1 MSATRRVVALFRKAS
16 YSPNQHRTNDTAIL
30 EETLARIV
38 ARGWTASRLDETEI
52 EAAIDRDT
60 GLVRSELIP
69 PAELYLNM
77 CQGARAS
84 VALHKLESSGAC
96 VLNPPSSVLAC
107 HRHLLVPA
115 MHAAGVPFPDT
126 LILECHP
133 EPSSSAS
140 RSRKPRSLVADAP
153 RDNIVRAAL
162 EAGEPIWIK
171 RGDVH
176 AERTEDVVAVPAT
189 DVVRAIDVFRAR
201 GITRI
206 SLQRHVTGPVV
217 KFYGTADGRFF
228 RFYDASAGPNGAT
241 PTVDVERLRAIAFAA
256 AAAVGVF
263 IFGGDAVIRSP
274 NDPVLID
281 LNDWP
286 SFAPFR
292 DAAAD
297 HIAEFALA
305 RAQQHSHQQQIQRPY
320 ALLDDTATLVQ

>member
-1 MSATRRVVALFRKAS
+1 MSGTRRVVALFRKAS

-38 ARGWTASRLDETEI
+38 ARGWTEARVDETEI
-52 EAAIDRDT
+52 EAAIDPDT
-60 GLVRSELIP
+60 GRVRSDLIP

-84 VALHKLESSGAC
+84 TALRAMEREG
-96 VLNPPSSVLAC
+96 VRILNPPSSVLAC
-107 HRHLLVPA
+107 HRHRLVPA
-115 MHAAGVPFPDT
+115 MRAWGVPFPDT
-126 LILECHP
+126 EILEGLGS
-133 EPSSSAS
+133 EGSA
-140 RSRKPRSLVADAP
+140 V
-153 RDNIVRAAL
+153 VRAAIDAN
-162 EAGEPIWIK
+162 EQIWIK

-176 AERTEDVVAVPAT
+176 AERTEDVVAVPAS
-189 DVVRAIDVFRAR
+189 DVARAIDVFRAR

-217 KFYGTADGRFF
+217 KFYATDDGRFF
-228 RFYDASAGPNGAT
+228 RFYDASAGPNGPT
-241 PTVDVERLRAIAFAA
+241 PEVSVERLREIAFAA
-256 AAAVGVF
+256 AAAVGVS

-292 DAAAD
+292 AAAAD
-297 HIAEFALA
+297 HIAELALSRA
-305 RAQQHSHQQQIQRPY
+305 RAHSLGIAIPASAGMTY
-320 ALLDDTATLVQ
+320 DNLISLE

>member
-38 ARGWTASRLDETEI
+38 ARGWTASRHDETEI

-60 GLVRSELIP
+60 GLVRSDLIP
-69 PAELYLNM
+69 SAELYLNM

-84 VALHKLESSGAC
+84 VALHKLESSGVC
-96 VLNPPSSVLAC
+96 ILNPPSSVLAC
-107 HRHLLVPA
+107 HRHRLVPA
-115 MHAAGVPFPDT
+115 MRAAGVPFPDT
-126 LILECHP
+126 LILECQP
-133 EPSSSAS
+133 EPSGSAA
-140 RSRKPRSLVADAP
+140 RSRRRRSPIADTP

-162 EAGEPIWIK
+162 EAGEQIWIK

-228 RFYDASAGPNGAT
+228 RFYDASAGPNGPA

-256 AAAVGVF
+256 AAAVGIF

-305 RAQQHSHQQQIQRPY
+305 RAQQYSHQQQIQRPY
-320 ALLDDTATLVQ
+320 ALRDDTATLVQ